1 MTLFP
6 KSRVSKSPYLH
17 ISGGKNLISKELAAK
32 ARENEEQAKH
42 LEHDIRRDLCA
53 LDDCV
58 ERGERRD
65 GRSSRRVCVR
75 DIT

>member
-1 MTLFP
+1 MT
-6 KSRVSKSPYLH
+6 RVATDTLQQ
-17 ISGGKNLISKELAAK
+17 LAAK

-53 LDDCV
+53 LDDCA

-65 GRSSRRVCVR
+65 GRSDVMGAAAVVSDVMGAAAVAYACE
-75 DIT
+75 T

>member
-1 MTLFP
+1 MFARHATDTLQQ
-6 KSRVSKSPYLH
+6 
-17 ISGGKNLISKELAAK
+17 LAAK

-65 GRSSRRVCVR
+65 GRSSRGERRDGRSSRRVCVR